1 MLYLIAALALA
12 MQAAPAPSTAKPPSL
27 EDRMA
32 PQIEAAAQS
41 VREHRPQA
49 ALDRLALVIAAYEA
63 DHATETRRIY
73 CGTSLQ
79 EAILYAGMGARDRVG
94 AVVLLPGY
102 CTALYLK
109 GYALVDLGRIAEA
122 KAMYERLLT
131 LAPMHA
137 QYRTEYGQLI
147 RLEKDWPRMLAICT
161 RAEEDAGI
169 AEPGIKPVQQGAAL
183 RCQGYALI
191 ELHRYDEAEARYRA
205 ALALDPKDAKA
216 QNELRYI
223 SEQRAKAKEGSP
235 AT

>member
-49 ALDRLALVIAAYEA
+49 ALDRLTPVIAAYEA

-73 CGTSLQ
+73 CGTSMQ
-79 EAILYAGMGARDRVG
+79 EAILYAGMGTRDKVG

-122 KAMYERLLT
+122 KVMYERLLT
-131 LAPMHA
+131 LAPMDA
-137 QYRTEYGQLI
+137 QYRTEYGQLRAQRWFDAKQRQGRTSANGQAGKRSMAI
-147 RLEKDWPRMLAICT
+147 LRGLRRTVSAARSHRKSPENAICSHPT
-161 RAEEDAGI
+161 GDVWVSSATS
-169 AEPGIKPVQQGAAL
+169 GASPIDR
-183 RCQGYALI
+183 RCWTAS
-191 ELHRYDEAEARYRA
+191 AM
-205 ALALDPKDAKA
+205 
-216 QNELRYI
+216 
-223 SEQRAKAKEGSP
+223 
-235 AT
+235 